1 MNETRDNP
9 AISRRLLE
17 MLENER
23 NRIAR
28 ELHDEI
34 GQALTAVKIDLEMAA
49 TIDELPK
56 LRAHLAESLSIVDR
70 ALQQVRNLS
79 LDLRPSILDD
89 LGLVAAIQWY
99 LARIRVRSGLAVH
112 FRQET
117 VRPRFDRDIETTCF
131 RLVQEATTNV
141 VRHAEATEAVIELTE
156 TDKWLWLEIRDNG
169 KGFDVETVLQQAARG
184 ESFGI
189 LGMKERVDIV
199 QGRIRFDARSGEGTT
214 IRVQIPIGP
223 VEEVTLR

>member
-1 MNETRDNP
+1 MSEPRDTP

-23 NRIAR
+23 HRIAR

-49 TIDELPK
+49 TIGELPK
-56 LRAHLAESLSIVDR
+56 LRAHLAESLAIVDR

-99 LARIRVRSGLAVH
+99 LARIRVRSGLAIR

-117 VRPRFDRDIETTCF
+117 LRPRFDRDVETTCF
-131 RLVQEATTNV
+131 RIVQEATTNV

-156 TDKWLWLEIRDNG
+156 TDKWLWLDIRDNG
-169 KGFDVETVLQQAARG
+169 KGFDVEGVLQKAARG
-184 ESFGI
+184 ESFGL
-189 LGMKERVDIV
+189 LGMKERVDIL
-199 QGRIRFDARSGEGTT
+199 QGRIRFDARPGDGTT

-223 VEEVTLR
+223 VDEVTTR

>member
-1 MNETRDNP
+1 MSETRESQ

-23 NRIAR
+23 HRIAR

-34 GQALTAVKIDLEMAA
+34 GQALTAVKIDLEMAG
-49 TIDELPK
+49 TIADLPK

-99 LARIRVRSGLAVH
+99 LARIRTRLGFSIH

-117 VRPRFDRDIETTCF
+117 FRPRFERDVETTCF
-131 RLVQEATTNV
+131 RLVQEATTNI
-141 VRHAEATEAVIELTE
+141 VRHAGATEAMIELTE
-156 TDKWLWLEIRDNG
+156 TDKWLWLDIRDNG
-169 KGFDVETVLQQAARG
+169 KGFDVDAVLQRAVQG

-199 QGRIRFDARSGEGTT
+199 QGRIRFDARPGAGTT

-223 VEEVTLR
+223 VDEVIIR